1 MASPLHSSS
10 SLLSSSAERLSLA
23 PATLIKLALSV
34 RAWSART
41 GSAMVG
47 RAGSEAHKVDRGRR
61 PAVGDGVHR
70 GGRLLARAHDGSSPS
85 IAFCES

>member
-1 MASPLHSSS
+1 MASPLHSSN

-47 RAGSEAHKVDRGRR
+47 RAGSEAGTKSIEGGAQPSGTVSIEAAVCLLVLMMEAV
-61 PAVGDGVHR
+61 PA
-70 GGRLLARAHDGSSPS
+70 
-85 IAFCES
+85 

>member
-23 PATLIKLALSV
+23 PATRIKLLLSV

-47 RAGSEAHKVDRGRR
+47 SAGSKAGTKSIEGGAQPSGTLSVPGSVDW
-61 PAVGDGVHR
+61 
-70 GGRLLARAHDGSSPS
+70 LLVLMMAALT
-85 IAFCES
+85 A